1 MMNQLKNQIPMTSHD
16 LSKISL
22 ELIQSRI
29 NNNGIKLYRPVLKN
43 LIPAAVLLPLF
54 QVNDE
59 WHLLFTR
66 RSEMVE
72 DHKGQVAFPG
82 GAQEDLDKD
91 LVETALRE
99 AQEEIGLHPDNVS
112 IIGKMKSMPTVSRY
126 LLTPIV
132 GYIKRWPIRLELS
145 TLEVASVFSIPVEW
159 LANRS
164 NYFTKPY
171 LLPNGKRHAVYYYQ
185 PYNGEVVWGVTAKI
199 TRVFL
204 EMILSK

>member
-1 MMNQLKNQIPMTSHD
+1 MNQLKNQIPMTSCD

-22 ELIQSRI
+22 EFIQSRI
-29 NNNGIKLYRPVLKN
+29 NNNGIKRYKPVLKD

-59 WHLLFTR
+59 WHMLFTR

-82 GAQEDLDKD
+82 GAQEELDKD

-145 TLEVASVFSIPVEW
+145 NHEVASVFSIPVEW
-159 LANRS
+159 LANKT
-164 NYFTKPY
+164 NYLTKPY
-171 LLPNGKRHAVYYYQ
+171 FSPNGKKHAVYYYQ
-185 PYNGEVVWGVTAKI
+185 PYKGEVVWGITAKI
-199 TRVFL
+199 TRDFL
-204 EMILSK
+204 EMILGK